1 MYSDINNLVF
11 NTLDEAN
18 QVMNSIDKVIETDGS
33 VSVADVYDICGLTDN
48 YKDNRY
54 GWTDSITITLSKTDD
69 NKYLIKL
76 TDPVK
81 FK

>member
-18 QVMNSIDKVIETDGS
+18 QVMNSIDKVIETYGS
-33 VSVADVYDICGLTDN
+33 VSVADVYDICWLTDN